1 MCTAVVGIVEELFK
15 RNVSD
20 PGDVMGEGKEE
31 IGEKYAFHISVWGN
45 WTLGGSNHYNRQ

>member
-1 MCTAVVGIVEELFK
+1 MWTAVVGIVEELFK

-31 IGEKYAFHISVWGN
+31 IKEKYAFHIC
-45 WTLGGSNHYNRQ
+45 LGQQDTWWFQSL